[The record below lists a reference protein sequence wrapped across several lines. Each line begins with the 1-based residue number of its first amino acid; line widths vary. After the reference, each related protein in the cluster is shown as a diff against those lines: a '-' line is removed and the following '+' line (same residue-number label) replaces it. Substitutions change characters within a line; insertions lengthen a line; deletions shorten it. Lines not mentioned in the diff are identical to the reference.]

1 MSIRDLFSTAREDSF
16 PGVDYSLGLF
26 EYIYIALTII
36 FAIDIFV
43 RVTAD
48 NGAGYYAKRPKLRS
62 LPDRLR
68 RRAVLL
74 ECSCLVFL
82 ALVVVGSL
90 ALRPFIGGTN
100 LHITLKVLGLLLA
113 LAYGLVIRRIEKR
126 MVKKH
131 DETK

>member
-1 MSIRDLFSTAREDSF
+1 MSIRDLFSTAREDSL
-16 PGVDYSLGLF
+16 PGVDYNLGLF

-48 NGAGYYAKRPKLRS
+48 NGAGYYAKRPKLRA

-82 ALVVVGSL
+82 ALVVV
-90 ALRPFIGGTN
+90 ARWP
-100 LHITLKVLGLLLA
+100 
-113 LAYGLVIRRIEKR
+113 
-126 MVKKH
+126 
-131 DETK
+131 

>member
-1 MSIRDLFSTAREDSF
+1 MSIRDLFSTAREDGL

-82 ALVVVGSL
+82 ELVVVGSL

>member
-1 MSIRDLFSTAREDSF
+1 M
-16 PGVDYSLGLF
+16 DYSLGLF

-68 RRAVLL
+68 LAVVLHYFHDMDVALTARALGV
-74 ECSCLVFL
+74 
-82 ALVVVGSL
+82 
-90 ALRPFIGGTN
+90 PQGTVKSR
-100 LHITLKVLGLLLA
+100 LSRARKQLKEVLG
-113 LAYGLVIRRIEKR
+113 
-126 MVKKH
+126 H
-131 DETK
+131 DRSL